1 MKTSNHPRRMILLAL
16 TFTALAGV
24 IGCGQPTEDARQN
37 RRLTDALLTAVTTKN
52 VKELDKCKSLI
63 DKRRTDGLLSEAHHK
78 KLSDL
83 FTQAKSGKWSEAE
96 DGLYKFR
103 ESEPFPK

>member
-1 MKTSNHPRRMILLAL
+1 MKHSFRVRLFAVALAL
-16 TFTALAGV
+16 AVPLGFS
-24 IGCGQPTEDARQN
+24 GCGQSPTETTRQN

-52 VKELDKCKSLI
+52 VKELDKAKSLI
-63 DKRRTDGLLSEAHHK
+63 DKRRTDELLSEAHHK
-78 KLSDL
+78 KLTAL
-83 FTQAKSGKWSEAE
+83 HAQAKSGQWGEAE